1 MRSSSSWLPRMAFWI
16 SWMRSSSS
24 SSSGKV
30 LGLAWS
36 SSSWT
41 CSFSFFFF
49 FISFCIR
56 CRHLVVRAAF
66 LLLGPL
72 GPVLLVLA
80 APALLRVVE
89 RALVDGHRV
98 VGHRA
103 VPGDPVGVRRRGRTW
118 CLGDLEQPTE
128 CLADHPADGGH
139 LGERLRRAELALHQ
153 HREDV
158 ILRPSRTEPR
168 EPREGVDDLGSD
180 GQDHEKLQEGLHV
193 GGGNQFL

>member
-1 MRSSSSWLPRMAFWI
+1 MRS
-16 SWMRSSSS
+16 SSSS

-30 LGLAWS
+30 LAWS

-41 CSFSFFFF
+41 CSFSSF
-49 FISFCIR
+49 FISFC
-56 CRHLVVRAAF
+56 LVVRAAF

-103 VPGDPVGVRRRGRTW
+103 VPGDPVGVSRRGRTW
-118 CLGDLEQPTE
+118 CLGDLEEPAE
-128 CLADHPADGGH
+128 SLADHPADRGH

-158 ILRPSRTEPR
+158 I
-168 EPREGVDDLGSD
+168 
-180 GQDHEKLQEGLHV
+180 
-193 GGGNQFL
+193 